1 MKIMLFMMMCLVLTA
16 CVTENKNIYTNKIKF
31 HKDETKKV
39 LYAEAKAKN
48 NKVNFADTEIA
59 ENKLKIN
66 MFYRLNEYN
75 KSFIPIAQNEIKK
88 VQKYTVQLKARISE
102 SNNQRKQIEELEKQI
117 KESNLKIKQLKPRK
131 KNESS
136 RN

>member
-1 MKIMLFMMMCLVLTA
+1 MKIMLFMMMCLVFTA
-16 CVTENKNIYTNKIKF
+16 CVTDDRKTYTNKIKF
-31 HKDETKKV
+31 QKNEAQKV
-39 LYAEAKAKN
+39 LYIEPKAN
-48 NKVNFADTEIA
+48 NKINFSDTEIA

-75 KSFIPIAQNEIKK
+75 KSFIPVAQNEIKK
-88 VQKYTVQLKARISE
+88 VQKFTVQLKARISE
-102 SNNQRKQIEELEKQI
+102 MDNQRKQIEELEKQI